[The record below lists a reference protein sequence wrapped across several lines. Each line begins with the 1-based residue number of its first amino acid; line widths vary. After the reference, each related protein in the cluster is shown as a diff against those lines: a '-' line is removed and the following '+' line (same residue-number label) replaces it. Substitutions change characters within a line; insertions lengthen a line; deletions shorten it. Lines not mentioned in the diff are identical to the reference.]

1 MGESG
6 SLYMPPANS
15 TIASEVDA
23 LFYFIYYTAIV
34 LFVGVISLSAFFI
47 FKYRRRGEKQL
58 TSGVAHNTKLEILWT
73 VIPTI
78 LVIIVFIWGFR
89 TYLKMNVAPRDAL
102 EIKATGQKWFWTF
115 DYQNGANSLNDLYV
129 PVGKPVKLLMSSQDV
144 IHSFFVPDFRV
155 KMDVLPNRYT
165 ITWFEALNVGEYD
178 IYCTEYCGKGHS
190 EMLGKVKV
198 LSESDYTSWL
208 EQAAVDIPEGMSL
221 EEAGAELYETKACI
235 TCHSIDGKPGVAPSF
250 LGLFGSM
257 EKLSDGSEMVVDE
270 NYVRESI
277 LNPQA
282 KVTRGFQPVM
292 PTYQGVLKD
301 RQIDALIAYLKSLK
315 K

>member
-6 SLYMPPANS
+6 SLYMPPASS

-23 LFYFIYYTAIV
+23 LFYFIFYTAIV
-34 LFVGVISLSAFFI
+34 LFVLVMSATAYFI
-47 FKYRRRGEKQL
+47 FKYRRKGERTL
-58 TSGVAHNTKLEILWT
+58 TSGVAHNTKLEIDLD

-78 LVIIVFIWGFR
+78 LVIIVFVWGFR
-89 TYLKMNVAPRDAL
+89 TYLKMNVAPRDAI

-115 DYQNGANSLNDLYV
+115 DYPNGANSVNDLYV
-129 PVGKPVKLLMSSQDV
+129 PVGKPVKLLLSSQDV

-165 ITWFEALNVGEYD
+165 ITWFEAMNTGDYD

-198 LSESDYTSWL
+198 LCEVDYKTWL
-208 EQAAVDIPEGMSL
+208 KEAAVDIPEGMTL
-221 EEAGAELYETKACI
+221 EEAGDN
-235 TCHSIDGKPGVAPSF
+235 SIRAKPVLPVTVSMVPGVAPSF
-250 LGLFGSM
+250 LGRYGSK
-257 EKLSDGSEMVVDE
+257 EKLTDGSEVLVDE
-270 NYVRESI
+270 NYLRESI

-282 KVTRGFQPVM
+282 KVVQGYQPVM

-301 RQIDALIAYLKSLK
+301 RQIDALIAYIKSLQK
-315 K
+315 

>member
-6 SLYMPPANS
+6 TIYMPPANS

-23 LFYFIYYTAIV
+23 LFYFIFYTAMV
-34 LFVGVISLSAFFI
+34 LFLIVISFTAYFI
-47 FKYRRRGEKQL
+47 IKYRRKGDEKL
-58 TSGVAHNTKLEILWT
+58 TSGVDHNIKLEILWT

-78 LVIIVFIWGFR
+78 LVIIVFIWGFK
-89 TYLKMNVAPRDAL
+89 TYLRMNVAPKDAL

-115 DYQNGANSLNDLYV
+115 DYENGANSLNDLVV

-165 ITWFEALNVGEYD
+165 ITWFEALNVGEFD
-178 IYCTEYCGKGHS
+178 IFCTEYCGKGHS

-198 LSESDYTSWL
+198 LEIEEYNQWL
-208 EQAAVDIPEGMSL
+208 EKAAVDIPEGVSL
-221 EEAGAELYETKACI
+221 IDAGAQFYKSKACA
-235 TCHSIDGKPGVAPSF
+235 TCHSIDGTPGVAPSF
-250 LGLFGSM
+250 LNRFGNM
-257 EKLSDGSEMVVDE
+257 EKLSDGTEVIVDE
-270 NYVRESI
+270 NYVRKSI

-282 KVTRGFQPVM
+282 DVVLGYQPVM

-301 RQIDALIAYLKSLK
+301 RQIDALIAYIKSLK
-315 K
+315 

>member
-34 LFVGVISLSAFFI
+34 LFILVISSTAFFI

-78 LVIIVFIWGFR
+78 LVIIVFVWGFR

-115 DYQNGANSLNDLYV
+115 DYENGANSLNDLYV

-165 ITWFEALNVGEYD
+165 ITWFEAINVGDYD

-198 LSESDYTSWL
+198 LSEEDYAVWL
-208 EQAAVDIPEGMSL
+208 EKAAVDIPEGVSL
-221 EEAGAELYETKACI
+221 EEAGAELYQTKACI

-250 LGLFGSM
+250 LGLYGSR
-257 EKLSDGSEMVVDE
+257 EKLADGSEVLVDE
-270 NYVRESI
+270 NYMRESM

-282 KVTRGFQPVM
+282 KVTMGFQPVM

-315 K
+315 Q

>member
-6 SLYMPPANS
+6 SLLMPPANS

-23 LFYFIYYTAIV
+23 LFYFIFYTAIV
-34 LFVGVISLSAFFI
+34 LFVLVMSFTAYFVI
-47 FKYRRRGEKQL
+47 KYRRRGEREL

-78 LVIIVFIWGFR
+78 LVIIVFVWGFK
-89 TYLKMNVAPRDAL
+89 TYLKMNIAPKDAL

-115 DYQNGANSLNDLYV
+115 DYPNGANTMNDLVV

-165 ITWFEALNVGEYD
+165 IIWFEALNVGEFD
-178 IYCTEYCGKGHS
+178 IFCTEYCGKGHS

-198 LSESDYTSWL
+198 ISEDHYAAWL
-208 EQAAVDIPEGMSL
+208 KEAAVDIPEGMSL
-221 EEAGAELYETKACI
+221 EEAGKLLYKTKACA
-235 TCHSIDGKPGVAPSF
+235 TCHSIDGTPGVAPSF
-250 LGLFGSM
+250 LGKFGST
-257 EKLSDGSEMVVDE
+257 EKLADESEVLVDE

-277 LNPQA
+277 LNPQTN
-282 KVTRGFQPVM
+282 VVMGFQPVM
-292 PTYQGVLKD
+292 PTYQGVITD
-301 RQIDALIAYLKSLK
+301 RQIDALISYLKSLK